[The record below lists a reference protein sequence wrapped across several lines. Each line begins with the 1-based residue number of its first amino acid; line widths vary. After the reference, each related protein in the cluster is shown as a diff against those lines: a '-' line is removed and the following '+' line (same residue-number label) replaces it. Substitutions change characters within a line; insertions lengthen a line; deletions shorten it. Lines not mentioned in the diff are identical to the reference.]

1 MGSVPYLRQ
10 AGDEHVELYG
20 RPLCNIHWQ
29 TPQHVHGGGLS
40 WPRAEQQSQ
49 SSVGIK
55 VHNAD
60 AVDGDDAVVLPQTAA
75 PHAAGGV
82 DLAHAHAEARYDVS
96 HFDADAGGPLA
107 GAEIDGTEEEQGD
120 AGDHGGG
127 GGGCVA

>member
-1 MGSVPYLRQ
+1 MVSVPHLRQ

-29 TPQHVHGGGLS
+29 APQHVHGGGLS
-40 WPRAEQQSQ
+40 RPRAEQQSQ

-55 VHNAD
+55 VHDAD
-60 AVDGDDAVVLPQTAA
+60 AVDADDAVVLPQAA
-75 PHAAGGV
+75 PPHAAGGV
-82 DLAHAHAEARYDVS
+82 DLADAHAAARYDVS
-96 HFDADAGGPLA
+96 DFDADDVGPLA
-107 GAEIDGTEEEQGD
+107 GAEIDGAEEEQSD